1 MPKLHPHSNAVKQH
15 QIVIFASPSNPCWQ
29 CEQALPAEP
38 SAVAAGTFATK
49 CGLAHFVYVLCSTT
63 CGRALAEELALP
75 ESMLR
80 FLQPAETI
88 DILRAPE
95 NVIGVVEGWQGP
107 DRPYYQ
113 VRGPLFDS
121 IDAEAEAVAMPKLA

>member
-1 MPKLHPHSNAVKQH
+1 MTTLHPHSNAVKQH
-15 QIVIFASPSNPCWQ
+15 QIVIFASPANSCWQ
-29 CEQALPAEP
+29 CEQALPPEP
-38 SAVAAGTFATK
+38 SAIAIDGLTRLGFAH
-49 CGLAHFVYVLCSTT
+49 LVYVVCSMA

-75 ESMLR
+75 ASMLR

-107 DRPYYQ
+107 DRPYYL

-121 IDAEAEAVAMPKLA
+121 IDAEAEAVAMPN